1 MSLLK
6 KDFQLRFF
14 IIRYSNIKYNIRV
27 ATLNQHA
34 DFGPLLF

>member
-14 IIRYSNIKYNIRV
+14 IIRYSNKYNIRV